1 LRSGQKVLCHD
12 SISKG
17 LRYAEILDVRVENG
31 TAKWVDVVLEDGTNL
46 QMTANHPVLPVAGSQ
61 QGSDGTGAV
70 RALDLCPGSD
80 YLMVLKTMPVL
91 VQGIELGTSDES
103 EERVFLTLHQPQRHS
118 LFVASAPGE
127 SASSP
132 TVQTIAVG
140 SADARPQ
147 YDIAAKNTFI
157 DMPTDTMCMM
167 KRSNSAPPDY
177 REAKYVPTISSSYNS
192 SLNSTLSDSSISPPS
207 DEVNIL
213 VAPDARPVLDMRADA
228 GGANLKIEDRS
239 GTAVALS
246 EVLGIQSMALRSLGS
261 IDHASGQCRT
271 CLFANRADHTGGS
284 ACWKGVFCE
293 RCHETHAPM
302 SRRKPKTGRQRE
314 RSRLVLL

>member
-1 LRSGQKVLCHD
+1 VEGQPLPQALKTLRSGQKVLCHD

-118 LFVASAPGE
+118 LFVASAPGK

-147 YDIAAKNTFI
+147 YDIAAKKYFH
-157 DMPTDTMCMM
+157 
-167 KRSNSAPPDY
+167 RHAY
-177 REAKYVPTISSSYNS
+177 RYYVYDEAFEF
-192 SLNSTLSDSSISPPS
+192 STARLPRGKVCSHDLI
-207 DEVNIL
+207 ILQL
-213 VAPDARPVLDMRADA
+213 VAKFDIV
-228 GGANLKIEDRS
+228 
-239 GTAVALS
+239 
-246 EVLGIQSMALRSLGS
+246 
-261 IDHASGQCRT
+261 
-271 CLFANRADHTGGS
+271 
-284 ACWKGVFCE
+284 
-293 RCHETHAPM
+293 
-302 SRRKPKTGRQRE
+302 
-314 RSRLVLL
+314 